1 MQVQPTLL
9 CPGSEA
15 SKIEAAV
22 LMLLLALHPAQL
34 TFAELTLEIGVRE
47 GRHGATAAVE
57 QAVGGLVASGLLH
70 RHGDFLLPT
79 RAALRCD
86 QLLG

>member
-1 MQVQPTLL
+1 MHIQPTRP
-9 CPGSEA
+9 CRGSEA
-15 SKIEAAV
+15 PKIEVAV

-34 TFAELTLEIGVRE
+34 TFAELTLEIGVGPERL
-47 GRHGATAAVE
+47 GATAAVE
-57 QAVGGLVASGLLH
+57 QAVAGLVASGLLH

-79 RAALRCD
+79 HAALRCD

>member
-1 MQVQPTLL
+1 MHVQPTRR
-9 CPGSEA
+9 CRGSEA
-15 SKIEAAV
+15 PKIEVAV
-22 LMLLLALHPAQL
+22 LMLLLALHPAHL
-34 TFAELTLEIGVRE
+34 TFAELMLEIGTGPER
-47 GRHGATAAVE
+47 RGATATVE
-57 QAVGGLVASGLLH
+57 QAVGALVASGLLH